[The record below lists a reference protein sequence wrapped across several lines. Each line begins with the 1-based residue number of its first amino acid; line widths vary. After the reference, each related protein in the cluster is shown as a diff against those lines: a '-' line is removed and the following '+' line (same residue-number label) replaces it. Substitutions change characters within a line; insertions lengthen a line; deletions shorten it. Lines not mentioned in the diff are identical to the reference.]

1 MGSIFLFAWLVPAI
15 VFVIGGLLLRGQA
28 AARGVRW
35 WVGWLLFI
43 GGGLIFTY
51 VQLAFF
57 FL

>member
-1 MGSIFLFAWLVPAI
+1 MFLWLVPAL
-15 VFVIGGLLLRGQA
+15 VFVIGGLLIRGQA

-35 WVGWLLFI
+35 WVGWLMFI
-43 GGGLIFTY
+43 GGGLAFIY